1 MAQMSCMA
9 LVCKETYGT
18 SENWASVIV
27 RLGLVARVLNNVL
40 PSSSLR
46 FTAGYVGHIKFL
58 SLNIENYLLLVEFV
72 QLWYRLR

>member
-1 MAQMSCMA
+1 MKRRI
-9 LVCKETYGT
+9 LR
-18 SENWASVIV
+18 ENWASVIV

-58 SLNIENYLLLVEFV
+58 SLNIKIYLLFVEFV